1 MLRYALRRLFQ
12 AVPVVILIMV
22 GTFLLLKLAPGDT
35 VDALVGDMGGAD
47 AEFIARLRAEY
58 GLDQPVWVQLW
69 KYMAKLATFDFG
81 WSFVYEQPVSTVLLD
96 RLGTT
101 LLLMATSLSLAFTIG
116 TVLGAIAARRAYS
129 LSDNVISTLGLVF
142 YATPSFFLSLM
153 MMLLFS
159 VKLGWLPVGG
169 IETIASFK
177 TGWERV
183 LDIARHLVMPTAAL
197 SLIYMSF
204 YLRLMRA
211 SVLEVAE
218 LDYVRTARAKGAGD
232 WRLVKHHVLRN
243 ALLPIVTLLGLQ
255 FSTMLGGSV
264 VVESDILTA
273 RPRPARLPVGDP
285 AGPEHADGDHLP
297 LFDHRHRGQFPDR
310 SALRP
315 ARFADRAAMSVAA
328 SEAPADAPGRLVV
341 FWRRYRRNRA
351 ALLGLGIFV
360 AVVLM
365 ALTAGLVEP
374 DDPLAPGG
382 RAADRAVRRL
392 GDAARHRQ
400 ARARHRRADLSRRA
414 HLAADRRRR
423 DADRDRDRHRD
434 RRAVAAISAAGST
447 TC

>member
-218 LDYVRTARAKGAGD
+218 LDYVRTARAKGAGE
-232 WRLVKHHVLRN
+232 WRLMKHHVMRN
-243 ALLPIVTLLGLQ
+243 ALLPVVTLLGLQ
-255 FSTMLGGSV
+255 FSTVLGGSV
-264 VVESDILTA
+264 VVETIFSLPGLGQLAYRSVIQRDMNTLMGIIFLCSIIVVVVNFLTDLLY
-273 RPRPARLPVGDP
+273 ARLDSRI
-285 AGPEHADGDHLP
+285 E
-297 LFDHRHRGQFPDR
+297 
-310 SALRP
+310 LR
-315 ARFADRAAMSVAA
+315 
-328 SEAPADAPGRLVV
+328 
-341 FWRRYRRNRA
+341 
-351 ALLGLGIFV
+351 
-360 AVVLM
+360 
-365 ALTAGLVEP
+365 
-374 DDPLAPGG
+374 
-382 RAADRAVRRL
+382 
-392 GDAARHRQ
+392 
-400 ARARHRRADLSRRA
+400 
-414 HLAADRRRR
+414 
-423 DADRDRDRHRD
+423 
-434 RRAVAAISAAGST
+434 
-447 TC
+447 

>member
-1 MLRYALRRLFQ
+1 MLRYALRRLLQ
-12 AVPVVILIMV
+12 AVPVIVLIMV

-47 AEFIARLRAEY
+47 GEFIARLRAEY

-69 KYMAKLATFDFG
+69 KYMVKLATFDFG

-129 LSDNVISTLGLVF
+129 LTDNVISTLGLVF

-183 LDIARHLVMPTAAL
+183 LDIARHLMMPTAAL

-211 SVLEVAE
+211 SLLEVAE
-218 LDYVRTARAKGAGD
+218 LDYVRTARAKGAGE
-232 WRLVKHHVLRN
+232 WRLMTHHVMRN
-243 ALLPIVTLLGLQ
+243 ALLPVVTLLGLQ
-255 FSTMLGGSV
+255 FSTVLGGSV
-264 VVESDILTA
+264 VVETIFSLPGLGQLAYRSVIQRDMNTLMGIIFLCSIIVVVVNFLTDLLY
-273 RPRPARLPVGDP
+273 ARLDSRI
-285 AGPEHADGDHLP
+285 E
-297 LFDHRHRGQFPDR
+297 
-310 SALRP
+310 LR
-315 ARFADRAAMSVAA
+315 
-328 SEAPADAPGRLVV
+328 
-341 FWRRYRRNRA
+341 
-351 ALLGLGIFV
+351 
-360 AVVLM
+360 
-365 ALTAGLVEP
+365 
-374 DDPLAPGG
+374 
-382 RAADRAVRRL
+382 
-392 GDAARHRQ
+392 
-400 ARARHRRADLSRRA
+400 
-414 HLAADRRRR
+414 
-423 DADRDRDRHRD
+423 
-434 RRAVAAISAAGST
+434 
-447 TC
+447 